1 MPNPKK
7 SNKTP
12 KVDDNQKSLF
22 SFIDDSKPKAKKTKE
37 PISDKPQEIKEKEV
51 KILTEEVAPEIKS
64 EPRDKSVTFKKVKK
78 KYFEKR
84 DYDFGLKEID
94 VTLDSLKES
103 ASSKYIRYLIETNKI
118 VKNLK
123 KGLLLDVDYDGGQ
136 NKAVCKFYDLDTD
149 EIRLWI
155 DTTGHEP
162 YCLSKESI
170 KTLESVTD
178 LTSYSGFKRFEE
190 TKKIDLLTDKEV
202 IMTKLIGATPS
213 DIGGSGTNI
222 KNILSNEDYK
232 AWEADIR
239 YHLNYIFDTQLI
251 PGLIYSIDNG
261 KLNRISYEDDTINL
275 KKLAGQLRDIF
286 VEEQEEL
293 QEFSEKFLDIFLTP
307 IPDIKRLAMDIE
319 VSISEHDFG
328 IPNPREAKQEVIS
341 VSFVSTDGLK
351 LVYVLER
358 EGFIFDKLH
367 EDFPED
373 AQIYFFKKEKDL
385 IIETFRLFWEYP
397 VIITFNG
404 DNFDLN
410 YLFHRANKLKIS
422 RDLNPIQ
429 IKRGFGI
436 MAGSECDLRRG
447 IHLDLFGFFF
457 NRSIS
462 GYAFGGAYS
471 SNSLNAISA
480 ALLGQEK
487 YQHEEEIHEMEYDIL
502 TWYNLKDSILTLDLT
517 RFNNSLVWNL
527 IILLCRMTKMPIHE
541 TVRRQIS
548 TWIQN
553 IFYFEHRRKGYLIP
567 RRSEISEV
575 KKGGYSKSVIEGKS
589 FQGAYVVP
597 PVPGIHYDVVVMD
610 FSSLY
615 PSIIKE
621 YNLSYETVSCF
632 HKDCKDNFVKGIP
645 YHVCTHK
652 MGIFAYVVGF
662 FRDIRVK
669 FFKPMSDD
677 NSLSQKQRDFYKT
690 IQQALKVFINGCLP
704 YNEEVIIKNKE
715 KEILKVKIGDLE
727 NDWKG
732 KEILSIERDVD
743 NFGKRKFVDIIGV
756 VRRKANEYIQI
767 TLSDGRRIQCT
778 KDHIIPKIKNLDNI
792 IQVEAGSL
800 RIGDELLVSHKNCL
814 NDNPPSKI
822 FIPNLIPS
830 QNLWISLE
838 RDEYKKYSYRTNES
852 TANSIINLI
861 NSKFSYS
868 KVSRVYKCLW
878 DNLDQDE
885 KDLIESE
892 SPQYPFSIKYGEEAG
907 KWHEI
912 SLNLTSEFFALLGW
926 YIAEGSVDKNRITIT
941 QTRDIHPL
949 RYEHIISLIKSLGF
963 PCSHDKK
970 KSIRINSSILREVIS
985 SLCLSGA
992 GNKKIPIELLDND
1005 RALTLLD
1012 NYYLGDGNLKKG
1024 KWKRYSTISEQLK
1037 NDLVYL
1043 LGSLGEYCSVVN
1055 PKNSKKIYRIIN
1067 TEGRKYRRKFFGLVN
1082 FNGTTP
1088 VRIKNITLIQ
1098 EDIDVF
1104 DIETGNGWFVSTNGI
1119 IVHNCYGVFGSQ
1131 NFPLF
1136 CLPVAESTTGIG
1148 QYSIKQTIIKAEEL
1162 GVKVL
1167 YGDTDSVFLLNPSKS
1182 QMKEITDWSKN
1193 ELDLDLEEE
1202 KTYQFL
1208 ALSERKKNYIGIYK
1222 NTKSVDIKGLVAKKK
1237 NTPDFIKKAFSEMI
1251 EILKRIDNDDSFSKA
1266 RDKIIKIVRSNL
1278 KKIGKPDTFTLE
1290 DYAINIALKKS
1301 LNKYD
1306 KTIPQHVRAA
1316 KELIEYRIREAI
1328 TNQLDD
1334 KTIDAIKKTYR
1345 KGDTVKFIKTK
1356 GSSGAKAI
1364 EIAKLHDI
1372 DIKKYR
1378 DLLQSA
1384 LEQVLDALGITF
1396 EEVKGIKK
1404 MDAFF

>member
-1 MPNPKK
+1 MPSPKK
-7 SNKTP
+7 SKKTP

-22 SFIDDSKPKAKKTKE
+22 SFMEDSKPKENKPRETK
-37 PISDKPQEIKEKEV
+37 PDKLQDIKEKEE
-51 KILTEEVAPEIKS
+51 KILTEKVSPEIKS
-64 EPRDKSVTFKKVKK
+64 ETQEKSVTLKKAKK

-84 DYDFGLKEID
+84 SQDFGLKEID
-94 VTLDSLKES
+94 ITLDSQKES
-103 ASSKYIRYLIETNKI
+103 ARSKYIRYLIETDQI

-136 NKAVCKFYDLDTD
+136 NKAVCKFYDLETD

-170 KTLESVTD
+170 KTLETIPE
-178 LTSYSGFKRFEE
+178 LTTYGGFKRFEE
-190 TKKIDLLTDKEV
+190 TMRVDLLTDKE
-202 IMTKLIGATPS
+202 ILMTKLIGATPS

-222 KNILSNEDYK
+222 KNILSGEDFK

-261 KLNRISYEDDTINL
+261 KLTRISYEDDSENL

-286 VEEQEEL
+286 SDEQEEL
-293 QEFSEKFLDIFLTP
+293 QEFAEKFKDIFLTP
-307 IPDIKRLAMDIE
+307 IPDVKRLAMDIE
-319 VSISEHDFG
+319 VSISEHSFG

-358 EGFIFDKLH
+358 EGFIFDNLH

-373 AQIYFFKKEKDL
+373 AQIFFFKKEKDL

-397 VIITFNG
+397 VIVTFNG

-436 MAGSECDLRRG
+436 MAGSECNLRRG

-462 GYAFGGAYS
+462 GYAFGGAYT

-567 RRSEISEV
+567 RRKEV
-575 KKGGYSKSVIEGKS
+575 FEMKGEGHSKSIIEGKS
-589 FQGAYVVP
+589 FQGAYVIP

-610 FSSLY
+610 FASLY

-621 YNLSYETVSCF
+621 YNLSYETVSCT
-632 HKDCKDNFVKGIP
+632 HKDCEDNFVKGIP

-652 MGIFAYVVGF
+652 LGIFAYVVGF
-662 FRDIRVK
+662 FREIRVK
-669 FFKPMSDD
+669 FFKPMSGDK
-677 NSLSQKQRDFYKT
+677 SLSQKQRDYYTT
-690 IQQALKVFINGCLP
+690 IQQALKVFING
-704 YNEEVIIKNKE
+704 
-715 KEILKVKIGDLE
+715 
-727 NDWKG
+727 
-732 KEILSIERDVD
+732 S
-743 NFGKRKFVDIIGV
+743 
-756 VRRKANEYIQI
+756 
-767 TLSDGRRIQCT
+767 
-778 KDHIIPKIKNLDNI
+778 
-792 IQVEAGSL
+792 
-800 RIGDELLVSHKNCL
+800 
-814 NDNPPSKI
+814 
-822 FIPNLIPS
+822 
-830 QNLWISLE
+830 
-838 RDEYKKYSYRTNES
+838 
-852 TANSIINLI
+852 
-861 NSKFSYS
+861 
-868 KVSRVYKCLW
+868 
-878 DNLDQDE
+878 
-885 KDLIESE
+885 
-892 SPQYPFSIKYGEEAG
+892 
-907 KWHEI
+907 
-912 SLNLTSEFFALLGW
+912 
-926 YIAEGSVDKNRITIT
+926 
-941 QTRDIHPL
+941 
-949 RYEHIISLIKSLGF
+949 
-963 PCSHDKK
+963 
-970 KSIRINSSILREVIS
+970 
-985 SLCLSGA
+985 
-992 GNKKIPIELLDND
+992 
-1005 RALTLLD
+1005 
-1012 NYYLGDGNLKKG
+1012 
-1024 KWKRYSTISEQLK
+1024 
-1037 NDLVYL
+1037 
-1043 LGSLGEYCSVVN
+1043 
-1055 PKNSKKIYRIIN
+1055 
-1067 TEGRKYRRKFFGLVN
+1067 
-1082 FNGTTP
+1082 
-1088 VRIKNITLIQ
+1088 
-1098 EDIDVF
+1098 
-1104 DIETGNGWFVSTNGI
+1104 
-1119 IVHNCYGVFGSQ
+1119 YGVFGSA
-1131 NFPLF
+1131 NFPLY
-1136 CLPVAESTTGIG
+1136 CVPVAESTTGIG
-1148 QYSIKQTIIKAEEL
+1148 QYSIKQTILKAEEL

-1208 ALSERKKNYIGIYK
+1208 ALSGRKKNYIGIYK
-1222 NTKSVDIKGLVAKKK
+1222 DTKSVDIKGLVAKKK
-1237 NTPDFIKKAFSEMI
+1237 NTPNFIKKAFNEMI
-1251 EILKRIDNDDSFSKA
+1251 EILKGITDDEGFLKA

-1290 DYAINIALKKS
+1290 DYAISIVLKKS

-1316 KELIEYRIREAI
+1316 KELIAYRIIEAKSNQLGNEAI
-1328 TNQLDD
+1328 E
-1334 KTIDAIKKTYR
+1334 AIKKTYH
-1345 KGDTVKFIKTK
+1345 KGDTIKLIKTK
-1356 GSSGAKAI
+1356 GSSGTKSKAKAI
-1364 EIAKLHDI
+1364 EIARLQDI
-1372 DIKKYR
+1372 NIKKYKA
-1378 DLLQSA
+1378 LLQSA

>member
-7 SNKTP
+7 SSKTS
-12 KVDDNQKSLF
+12 KVNDNQKSLF
-22 SFIDDSKPKAKKTKE
+22 SFIDDGKPKAKKTKE
-37 PISDKPQEIKEKEV
+37 IVSDKPQEIKEKEE
-51 KILTEEVAPEIKS
+51 KKPAQEGTSEIKR
-64 EPRDKSVTFKKVKK
+64 EPKKKSVSLKKVKK
-78 KYFEKR
+78 NYFENR
-84 DYDFGLKEID
+84 VQDFGLKEID
-94 VTLDSLKES
+94 VVLDSLKES
-103 ASSKYIRYLIETNKI
+103 ASSKYIRYLIETDQI

-162 YCLSKESI
+162 YCLSKEPI
-170 KTLESVTD
+170 KTLESVAD

-190 TKKIDLLTDKEV
+190 IKKIDLLSDKE
-202 IMTKLIGATPS
+202 IAMTKIYGATPS

-261 KLNRISYEDDTINL
+261 KLNRISFEDDSENL

-286 VEEQEEL
+286 IKEPKEL
-293 QEFSEKFLDIFLTP
+293 QEFAEKFLDIFLTP
-307 IPDIKRLAMDIE
+307 IPDVKRLAIDIE

-367 EDFPED
+367 KDFPED

-404 DNFDLN
+404 DNFDLS

-422 RDLNPIQ
+422 RDINPIQ
-429 IKRGFGI
+429 MKRGFGI
-436 MAGSECDLRRG
+436 MASSECDLRRG

-462 GYAFGGAYS
+462 GYAFGGAYA

-527 IILLCRMTKMPIHE
+527 IILLCRITKMPIHE

-567 RRSEISEV
+567 RRSEISEM
-575 KKGGYSKSVIEGKS
+575 KEGGYSKSVIEGKS

-610 FSSLY
+610 FASLY

-621 YNLSYETVSCF
+621 YNLSYETVSCT
-632 HKDCKDNFVKGIP
+632 HKDCEDNFVKGIP
-645 YHVCTHK
+645 YHICTHK
-652 MGIFAYVVGF
+652 LGIFAYVVGF

-669 FFKPMSDD
+669 FFKPMSGDKL
-677 NSLSQKQRDFYKT
+677 LSQKQRDYYKT
-690 IQQALKVFINGCLP
+690 IEQALKVFING
-704 YNEEVIIKNKE
+704 
-715 KEILKVKIGDLE
+715 
-727 NDWKG
+727 
-732 KEILSIERDVD
+732 S
-743 NFGKRKFVDIIGV
+743 
-756 VRRKANEYIQI
+756 
-767 TLSDGRRIQCT
+767 
-778 KDHIIPKIKNLDNI
+778 
-792 IQVEAGSL
+792 
-800 RIGDELLVSHKNCL
+800 
-814 NDNPPSKI
+814 
-822 FIPNLIPS
+822 
-830 QNLWISLE
+830 
-838 RDEYKKYSYRTNES
+838 
-852 TANSIINLI
+852 
-861 NSKFSYS
+861 
-868 KVSRVYKCLW
+868 
-878 DNLDQDE
+878 
-885 KDLIESE
+885 
-892 SPQYPFSIKYGEEAG
+892 
-907 KWHEI
+907 
-912 SLNLTSEFFALLGW
+912 
-926 YIAEGSVDKNRITIT
+926 
-941 QTRDIHPL
+941 
-949 RYEHIISLIKSLGF
+949 
-963 PCSHDKK
+963 
-970 KSIRINSSILREVIS
+970 
-985 SLCLSGA
+985 
-992 GNKKIPIELLDND
+992 
-1005 RALTLLD
+1005 
-1012 NYYLGDGNLKKG
+1012 
-1024 KWKRYSTISEQLK
+1024 
-1037 NDLVYL
+1037 
-1043 LGSLGEYCSVVN
+1043 
-1055 PKNSKKIYRIIN
+1055 
-1067 TEGRKYRRKFFGLVN
+1067 
-1082 FNGTTP
+1082 
-1088 VRIKNITLIQ
+1088 
-1098 EDIDVF
+1098 
-1104 DIETGNGWFVSTNGI
+1104 
-1119 IVHNCYGVFGSQ
+1119 YGVFGSQ

-1148 QYSIKQTIIKAEEL
+1148 QYSIKQTIKKAQEL

-1167 YGDTDSVFLLNPSKS
+1167 YGDTDSVFLLNPSKV
-1182 QMKEITDWSKN
+1182 QMKSITDWSKK

-1222 NTKSVDIKGLVAKKK
+1222 NTQGVDIKGLLAKKK
-1237 NTPDFIKKAFSEMI
+1237 NTPDFIKKAFNEMI
-1251 EILKRIDNDDSFSKA
+1251 EILKGINDDESFSKA
-1266 RDKIIKIVRSNL
+1266 RDKIIKIVRTNL

-1290 DYAINIALKKS
+1290 DYTINIALKKS

-1316 KELIEYRIREAI
+1316 KELIEYKIREAKS
-1328 TNQLDD
+1328 NNLDD
-1334 KTIDAIKKTYR
+1334 KAIEGIKKTYR

-1364 EIAKLHDI
+1364 EIAKLQDI
-1372 DIKKYR
+1372 DIKKYK

-1396 EEVKGIKK
+1396 EEVKGIKR